1 MTAPQDDHKTPML
14 CPGGGRGRC
23 TLPVRRAFVRPTV
36 GSSAGLLDVDA
47 ELAVADA
54 ARRPQGADRRSKHQ
68 RSQNP
73 KLDSGSR
80 VSSVLHALI
89 GARCDRHVTATRH

>member
-1 MTAPQDDHKTPML
+1 LQ
-14 CPGGGRGRC
+14 
-23 TLPVRRAFVRPTV
+23 VQRAFVRPTL
-36 GSSAGLLDVDA
+36 GSSAGLLDVDV
-47 ELAVADA
+47 ELAVVDA
-54 ARRPQGADRRSKHQ
+54 AGRPQGADVRSKHQ

-89 GARCDRHVTATRH
+89 GAGCDRHVTAMRH